1 MGNGDLVVGLAA
13 LIGER
18 GCNQSGWFTLP
29 TAVVSAFLTQCD
41 PGIRSSPW
49 PVGMDLR
56 AFED

>member
-41 PGIRSSPW
+41 PGSRSS
-49 PVGMDLR
+49 LR
-56 AFED
+56 GR